1 MPVTGH
7 KSFTG
12 VGRHCE
18 RLAGR
23 TREGISPALIS
34 GDILNVNRTLRNVAL
49 LSAAGLSLAGSA
61 SAFGAA
67 TGSGATFPAIAYQT
81 WCSDSGACSYT
92 GVGSGSGIK
101 ALAAKTVDFAGSDV
115 IMSDAQVATFNGD
128 KVTYIPTLYGAISI
142 PVHVSGVTGNK
153 VKIDGST
160 LGDIFSGA
168 ITTWN
173 DAKITKTNKGI
184 KFPAAPI
191 TVCVRSDA
199 SGTSGN
205 FSNYLSK
212 VSASYKAKVSSG
224 GQNQTPAWTA
234 PALQSASGNAGVAN
248 CVNSNDNAIGYVD
261 LGDAIRAGLQTNVIA
276 VGQNRVVKGKGR
288 VMQYVLPSTK
298 TIQLGGTPTAGQN
311 AKINAG
317 DLKVDLTASPNS
329 GAYPIT
335 TTTFVLVRAGLPN
348 NGAVA
353 NTLSYFLGKPA
364 QSKLESLGFVA
375 LSGQLRTG
383 ANKAL
388 ATLG

>member
-1 MPVTGH
+1 
-7 KSFTG
+7 
-12 VGRHCE
+12 
-18 RLAGR
+18 
-23 TREGISPALIS
+23 
-34 GDILNVNRTLRNVAL
+34 RTLRNVAL
-49 LSAAGLSLAGSA
+49 LSAAGLSLAASA

-115 IMSDAQVATFNGD
+115 IMTDAQVATFGGAN
-128 KVTYIPTLYGAISI
+128 VTYIPTLYGAIAI
-142 PVHVSGVTGNK
+142 PVKVSGVTGNK

-173 DAKITKTNKGI
+173 DARITKTNKGI

-261 LGDAIRAGLQTNVIA
+261 LGDAIRAGLQSNVVA
-276 VGQNRVVKGKGR
+276 VGEKRIVKGKGR

-298 TIQLGGTPTAGQN
+298 TIQLGGTPTAAQN
-311 AKINAG
+311 VKIKAG
-317 DLKVDLTASPNS
+317 DLKIDFTASPNS
-329 GAYPIT
+329 GSYPIT
-335 TTTFVLVRAGLPN
+335 TTTFILVRAGMPN
-348 NGAVA
+348 NGAVSA
-353 NTLSYFLGKPA
+353 ALSYFLGKTA
-364 QSKLESLGFVA
+364 QSKLEGLGFVA

-388 ATLG
+388 ANLG